1 MPGSD
6 GSANGT
12 IEGPPA
18 STEPQPLRQGHD
30 IFISYASQD
39 AAIANAVVQALESDS
54 LRCWIAPRDVVPGAL
69 YADEII
75 HAISGAKLLVLVL
88 SGSATSSPH
97 VGREVERAASKR
109 RPIITMRIDSA
120 PLTTALE
127 YFLSESQ
134 WIELGSDGS
143 EIACK
148 RVRDAI
154 RRQLAFAS
162 STAPGAPAVPAAGSM
177 GGAARAGGADGVGAG
192 GRRLS
197 SMIPWTAAAGLLI
210 LALAFAW
217 YVKDRRGLTPQ
228 GADTAAKSPA
238 DSMASFSSPASP
250 VIVEQSVAVL
260 PFVDMSEKKD
270 QEYFSDGLSTELIGL
285 LTKIPELRVPARTSS
300 FYYKG
305 KQATLAEIAKELRVA
320 NVLEGSVRKSGNT
333 VRVTAELIRVGTGY
347 HVWSET
353 YDRKLNDIFQVQD
366 EIAAAVVKEL
376 RLKLAPGD
384 TPRSAST
391 ENHEAYALYL
401 QGKTLFQ
408 RNTAAD
414 NEASIEYLRRAT
426 ELDPGFAPAW
436 AAYARARVSRL
447 TTYGRGN
454 SHEAFVETAAAIDR
468 ALKLDPKNA
477 DAHAGRSVV
486 LYFHREWQAAADE
499 LNTALALEP
508 NSVDTARV
516 AAWFY
521 LILGQ
526 YDEAIRYASR
536 AIDRDPFGARN
547 YVTLGA
553 VADDANRLIDAEA
566 AYRKALE
573 LSPLAEQVHASLA
586 LVLLRSGNTA
596 AALAEFEKEPD
607 EVSRQLTLPMLL
619 DAQGRRD
626 EADKQLA
633 IAEKRFGND
642 YPFSIAII
650 YANRGDADKAFV
662 WLDRSVKSGGGTSL
676 KSSPYVKR
684 LQADPRYVTL
694 LREMKFVQ

>member
-6 GSANGT
+6 GLANGT
-12 IEGPPA
+12 IERPPA
-18 STEPQPLRQGHD
+18 STEALPLLRDHD
-30 IFISYASQD
+30 VFISYASQD
-39 AAIANAVVQALESDS
+39 AGIANAVVQVLESDS

-75 HAISGAKLLVLVL
+75 HAISDAKLLVLVL
-88 SGSATSSPH
+88 SGSAASSPH

-109 RPIITMRIDSA
+109 RPIITLRIDSA

-143 EIACK
+143 EFACK
-148 RVRDAI
+148 RVLDAV
-154 RRQLAFAS
+154 RRQLTLAS
-162 STAPGAPAVPAAGSM
+162 SSAPHGAPAVPEVGGS
-177 GGAARAGGADGVGAG
+177 D
-192 GRRLS
+192 GRRTS
-197 SMIPWTAAAGLLI
+197 RFIRWVTAAVAALLI
-210 LALAFAW
+210 LALAFTW
-217 YVKDRRGLTPQ
+217 YAKDRGGLSPH
-228 GADTAAKSPA
+228 GAVTAATSPA
-238 DSMASFSSPASP
+238 ASMADSPASP

-260 PFVDMSEKKD
+260 PFIDMSEKKD

-305 KQATLAEIAKELRVA
+305 RQATLAEIARELRVA
-320 NVLEGSVRKSGNT
+320 NVLEGSVRKSGNM

-353 YDRKLNDIFQVQD
+353 YDRRLNDIFQVQD
-366 EIAAAVVKEL
+366 EIAAAVVREL
-376 RLKLAPGD
+376 RLKLAQGD
-384 TPRSAST
+384 APRSAST

-401 QGKTLFQ
+401 QGKTLYQ

-414 NEASIEYLRRAT
+414 NEASVEYLRRAT

-436 AAYARARVSRL
+436 AAYARARVSRS
-447 TTYGRGN
+447 TIYGRGN

-477 DAHAGRSVV
+477 DAHAGRGVV

-499 LNTALALEP
+499 LNIALALEP
-508 NSVDTARV
+508 NNVDTARV
-516 AAWFY
+516 TAWFY
-521 LILGQ
+521 VILDQ
-526 YDEAIRYASR
+526 NDEAMRYANR
-536 AIDRDPFGARN
+536 AIDRDPLGARN
-547 YVTLGA
+547 YITLGA
-553 VADDANRLIDAEA
+553 AANGANRLSDAEA

-573 LSPLAEQVHASLA
+573 LSPLAEQVHADLA
-586 LVLLRSGNTA
+586 LVLLRGGNPA
-596 AALAEFEKEPD
+596 AALSELEKEPD
-607 EVSRQLTLPMLL
+607 DVYRQLIRPIVL
-619 DAQGRRD
+619 DALGRRD

-633 IAEKRFGND
+633 IAEMRFGDDN
-642 YPFSIAII
+642 PFSIAVI
-650 YANRGDADKAFV
+650 YASRGEADKALAWV
-662 WLDRSVKSGGGTSL
+662 DRSIKSGGGTSL
-676 KSSPYVKR
+676 KSNPYIKR
-684 LQADPRYVTL
+684 LQADPRYVRL

>member
-1 MPGSD
+1 
-6 GSANGT
+6 
-12 IEGPPA
+12 
-18 STEPQPLRQGHD
+18 
-30 IFISYASQD
+30 
-39 AAIANAVVQALESDS
+39 
-54 LRCWIAPRDVVPGAL
+54 
-69 YADEII
+69 
-75 HAISGAKLLVLVL
+75 
-88 SGSATSSPH
+88 
-97 VGREVERAASKR
+97 
-109 RPIITMRIDSA
+109 MRIDSA

-148 RVRDAI
+148 RVRDAV

-162 STAPGAPAVPAAGSM
+162 STAPGAPAVPAAGTM
-177 GGAARAGGADGVGAG
+177 GGAARAGGADGAGAG

-197 SMIPWTAAAGLLI
+197 SLIPWIAAAGLLI

-217 YVKDRRGLTPQ
+217 YAKDRRGLTPQ

-238 DSMASFSSPASP
+238 DSMASFSSPALP

-270 QEYFSDGLSTELIGL
+270 QEYFSDGLATELIGL

-300 FYYKG
+300 FYFKG

-353 YDRKLNDIFQVQD
+353 YDRRLNDIFKVQD
-366 EIAAAVVKEL
+366 DIAAAVVKEL
-376 RLKLAPGD
+376 RLKLAQGD

-391 ENHEAYALYL
+391 ENQEAYAVYL
-401 QGKTLFQ
+401 QGKTLYQ

-436 AAYARARVSRL
+436 AAYARARITRSTV
-447 TTYGRGN
+447 YGRGN
-454 SHEAFVETAAAIDR
+454 IHEAFAETAPAVDR

-477 DAHAGRSVV
+477 DAHAAHAVL
-486 LYFHREWQAAADE
+486 LYFNREWPAATDE

-508 NSVDTARV
+508 NNVDTARV

-526 YDEAIRYASR
+526 DDEAIRYASR

-547 YVTLGA
+547 YVALGSA
-553 VADDANRLIDAEA
+553 ADDANKLSDAEA
-566 AYRKALE
+566 AFRKALK
-573 LSPLAEQVHASLA
+573 LSPRAEQVHAALA
-586 LVLLRSGNTA
+586 LVLLRSGNAA
-596 AALAEFEKEPD
+596 AALSELDKEPD
-607 EVSRQLTLPMLL
+607 EASRQLTLPIVL
-619 DAQGRRD
+619 DALGRRD

-633 IAEKRFGND
+633 TAEKLFGDDN
-642 YPFSIAII
+642 PFSVAMV
-650 YANRGDADKAFV
+650 YANRGEADKAFA
-662 WLDRSVKSGGGTSL
+662 WLDRTIKRGGGFAI
-676 KSSPYVKR
+676 KSNPYIKR
-684 LQADPRYVTL
+684 LQADPRYVRL

>member
-1 MPGSD
+1 MPCSN

-12 IEGPPA
+12 IERPPA
-18 STEPQPLRQGHD
+18 STEAQPLLRGHD
-30 IFISYASQD
+30 VFISYASQD
-39 AAIANAVVQALESDS
+39 AGIANAVVQALESDS

-75 HAISGAKLLVLVL
+75 HAISDAKLLVLVL
-88 SGSATSSPH
+88 SGSAASSPH

-134 WIELGSDGS
+134 WIELGSDRS

-148 RVRDAI
+148 RVLDAV
-154 RRQLAFAS
+154 RRQLALAS
-162 STAPGAPAVPAAGSM
+162 SSAPHGAPAVPEAEAV
-177 GGAARAGGADGVGAG
+177 GGA
-192 GRRLS
+192 GRRSLS
-197 SMIPWTAAAGLLI
+197 SLIPWLTAAVAALLMLGL
-210 LALAFAW
+210 ARTW
-217 YVKDRRGLTPQ
+217 YAKDRGGLSPRG
-228 GADTAAKSPA
+228 AVTAARSPA
-238 DSMASFSSPASP
+238 ASMAAIDSPASP

-320 NVLEGSVRKSGNT
+320 NVLEGSVRKSGNK

-347 HVWSET
+347 HLWSET

-376 RLKLAPGD
+376 RLKLARSD
-384 TPRSAST
+384 TPRSATT
-391 ENHEAYALYL
+391 ENREAYALYL

-414 NEASIEYLRRAT
+414 NEASVEYLKRAT
-426 ELDPGFAPAW
+426 GLDPNFAPAW
-436 AAYARARVSRL
+436 AAYARARVSRA
-447 TTYGRGN
+447 TVYGSGDI
-454 SHEAFVETAAAIDR
+454 HEAFEEASAAIDR

-477 DAHAGRSVV
+477 DAHAAHAVV
-486 LYFHREWQAAADE
+486 HYFHLEWQAATDE

-508 NSVDTARV
+508 NNVDTTRI
-516 AAWFY
+516 AAWY
-521 LILGQ
+521 YGVLGQ
-526 YDEAIRYASR
+526 DDEAIRYANR
-536 AIDRDPFGARN
+536 AIDRDPLGARN
-547 YVTLGA
+547 YVALA
-553 VADDANRLIDAEA
+553 SAADDSNRLSDAEA

-573 LSPLAEQVHASLA
+573 LSPRAEQVHASLA
-586 LVLLRSGNTA
+586 LVLLRSGNAA
-596 AALAEFEKEPD
+596 AALYELDKEPD
-607 EVSRQLTLPMLL
+607 EASRQVTLPIVL
-619 DAQGRRD
+619 DALGRRD

-633 IAEKRFGND
+633 VAEKRFGD
-642 YPFSIAII
+642 FASSIAMI
-650 YANRGDADKAFV
+650 YANRGEADKAFA
-662 WLDRSVKSGGGTSL
+662 WLDRSVKSGGGFTL
-676 KSSPYVKR
+676 KSNPYFKP
-684 LQADPRYVTL
+684 LQADPRYLTL
-694 LREMKFVQ
+694 LRKMKFVR

>member
-1 MPGSD
+1 MAALLFLGLALTWYSKVRGGFSPR
-6 GSANGT
+6 GT
-12 IEGPPA
+12 
-18 STEPQPLRQGHD
+18 
-30 IFISYASQD
+30 
-39 AAIANAVVQALESDS
+39 
-54 LRCWIAPRDVVPGAL
+54 
-69 YADEII
+69 
-75 HAISGAKLLVLVL
+75 
-88 SGSATSSPH
+88 ATAETSP
-97 VGREVERAASKR
+97 AAS
-109 RPIITMRIDSA
+109 MAGIDS
-120 PLTTALE
+120 
-127 YFLSESQ
+127 S
-134 WIELGSDGS
+134 
-143 EIACK
+143 
-148 RVRDAI
+148 
-154 RRQLAFAS
+154 
-162 STAPGAPAVPAAGSM
+162 
-177 GGAARAGGADGVGAG
+177 
-192 GRRLS
+192 
-197 SMIPWTAAAGLLI
+197 
-210 LALAFAW
+210 
-217 YVKDRRGLTPQ
+217 
-228 GADTAAKSPA
+228 
-238 DSMASFSSPASP
+238 ASP

-260 PFVDMSEKKD
+260 PFIDMSEKKD

-305 KQATLAEIAKELRVA
+305 KQATLAEIARELRVA
-320 NVLEGSVRKSGNT
+320 NVLEGSVRKSGNK
-333 VRVTAELIRVGTGY
+333 VRVIAELIRVRTGY
-347 HVWSET
+347 HLWSET

-376 RLKLAPGD
+376 RIKLAQSD
-384 TPRSAST
+384 TPRSATT
-391 ENHEAYALYL
+391 ENREAYALYL
-401 QGKTLFQ
+401 QGKTLYQ

-414 NEASIEYLRRAT
+414 NEASIEYLKRAT
-426 ELDPGFAPAW
+426 ELDPAFAPAW
-436 AAYARARVSRL
+436 AAYARARISRS
-447 TTYGRGN
+447 TIYGLGN
-454 SHEAFVETAAAIDR
+454 SREAFAETSAAIER

-477 DAHAGRSVV
+477 DAHAAKGVV